1 MARTNNLTNFLTDV
15 ASAIKQKTGDNTP
28 ILASEFD
35 VEILAIPAQGTYQEK
50 ELTITQNGNFNL
62 LPDTGYDA
70 ISNIRLTVNVEAAGD
85 ATSDATLQAKHLL
98 TGYSAVVN
106 GQLIQGTMPERGT
119 VTITA
124 TSNDIVIPEGH
135 YNSLSIPIINA
146 ANCEDYTECSQALAS
161 I

>member
-1 MARTNNLTNFLTDV
+1 MARVNNLTNFLNDV

-28 ILASEFD
+28 IPASDFD
-35 VEILAIPAQGTYQEK
+35 TEILSIETGGNYQSK
-50 ELTITQNGNFNL
+50 TLNVTQNGNYNL
-62 LPDTGYDA
+62 LPDQEFDA
-70 ISNIRLTVNVEAAGD
+70 ISNVRLTVNVEAAGD
-85 ATSDATLQAKHLL
+85 ATSDATLQAKYLL

-124 TSNDIVIPEGH
+124 TSNDLVIPEGH